1 MLPEIGKIKKSKEWL
16 PLHYD
21 DLWWERMGEDAAL
34 EKEIQDYIKN
44 TAVQLGI
51 SEREALDILIFEIR
65 TRRQK

>member
-34 EKEIQDYIKN
+34 EKEIQDYK
-44 TAVQLGI
+44 Q
-51 SEREALDILIFEIR
+51 
-65 TRRQK
+65 